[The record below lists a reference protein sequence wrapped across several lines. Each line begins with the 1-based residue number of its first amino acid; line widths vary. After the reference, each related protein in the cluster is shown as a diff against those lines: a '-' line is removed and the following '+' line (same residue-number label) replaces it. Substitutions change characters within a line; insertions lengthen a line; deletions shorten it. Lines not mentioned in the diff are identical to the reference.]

1 MKKNTLKKVLC
12 MLLTAIMMVSVL
24 AGCGAQK
31 QEEKSSA
38 PAAAES
44 SAAAPAES
52 SSAAAEVEAD
62 AFQHDPNLSEPGVEP
77 ICTEKV
83 KLVIGLA
90 QNANVENYDTNA
102 FTLMLEETL
111 NVDIEFHLFASAK
124 EAPTQIDLMVQG
136 GGDDLPDILMLQLP
150 MDTVH
155 NYAEAEMLL
164 PLDEYYENSAYYLT
178 QKIEE
183 VDAYDGLDILAAIRD
198 YDGHIYSVPGYT
210 GSIGNPL
217 ISRMWV
223 YGPWLET
230 LGLEKPATLDEFR
243 AMLVAFKEKDP
254 NGNGQADE
262 IPVLGSTMD
271 AGYSSRL
278 IAYVMDAFTPL
289 NQSTYFLRSYDGV
302 LSASYTQE
310 AFKEGIKY
318 LEGMVADGLIDPT
331 SFSTDAA
338 TWKTIYNA
346 EGDQKFGVLPYQ
358 TTSPIAGSHA
368 SKKGWTTLF
377 PLEKVDGS
385 ETEVS
390 FLSNPVQQ
398 AAFITK
404 NCENPEAAFRVL
416 DYFYEQNAGVSF
428 RWGVQ
433 GENWD
438 WVEDLKQEDYPQY
451 NFKGVY
457 AGSTPNIVNYKVV
470 WNQPQNNL
478 WQLTMPALRH
488 TGFTA
493 GVSAATVS
501 DTDTTEESTQ
511 IEKYYA
517 AAPAERLGTQSF
529 AYTGPEESAELI
541 EQANLLVN
549 YVNEKIAMWL
559 TGQADIDA
567 EWDKYLKELD
577 QMGFNDWLEAMQA
590 AYDNK

>member
-1 MKKNTLKKVLC
+1 MKKTTMKRVVC
-12 MLLTAIMMVSVL
+12 MLLTAVMLFSL
-24 AGCGAQK
+24 LTGCGA
-31 QEEKSSA
+31 EKKE
-38 PAAAES
+38 ES
-44 SAAAPAES
+44 SAAPEASSAAPAAS
-52 SSAAAEVEAD
+52 SSAAVEAEPEG
-62 AFQHDPNLSEPGVEP
+62 FQHDPNLSEPGVEP
-77 ICTEKV
+77 VCTEKV
-83 KLVIGLA
+83 TLTIGLA

-124 EAPTQIDLMVQG
+124 EAPTQIDMMIQG
-136 GGDDLPDILMLQLP
+136 GGDELPDILMLQLP
-150 MDTVH
+150 KDTVH
-155 NYAEAEMLL
+155 SYAEAEMFI
-164 PLDEYYENSAYYLT
+164 PLDDYYENSAYYLT

-183 VDAYDGLDILAAIRD
+183 VNEYDGLDILGAIRD

-223 YGPWLET
+223 YGPWLEE
-230 LGLEKPATLDEFR
+230 LGIEKPKTVEEFKN
-243 AMLVAFKEKDP
+243 MLVAFKEKDP
-254 NGNGQADE
+254 NKNGQADE
-262 IPVLGSTMD
+262 IPVLGSSMD
-271 AGYSSRL
+271 AGYSTRL
-278 IAYVMDAFTPL
+278 IAYIMDAYTPM
-289 NQSTYFLRSYDGV
+289 NASTYYLRSYDGV
-302 LSASYTQE
+302 LSASYTQD
-310 AFKEGIKY
+310 AFKEGIKTVA
-318 LEGMVADGLIDPT
+318 EMVKEGLIDPT
-331 SFSTDAA
+331 SFSTDGA

-390 FLSNPVQQ
+390 FLANPVQQ

-438 WVEDLKQEDYPQY
+438 WVEDLKQADYPQY
-451 NFKGVY
+451 NFNGVY

-501 DTDTTEESTQ
+501 PTDTTEESTQ

-517 AAPAERLGTQSF
+517 AAPKERLGVASF
-529 AYTGPEESAELI
+529 AYSSPEESVELI
-541 EQANLLVN
+541 EQANMLVT
-549 YVNEKIAMWL
+549 YVNEKIAMWAS
-559 TGQADIDA
+559 GQADVEADWDA
-567 EWDKYLKELD
+567 FQKELKA
-577 QMGFNDWLEAMQA
+577 MGFDEWLAAMQA